1 MYVLMYRLDKQQ
13 QQQQF
18 LNSINV
24 KHNFEVLK
32 IEFFGYNL
40 RIKDFSS
47 LIIRGKNIHML
58 NKRE

>member
-1 MYVLMYRLDKQQ
+1 MYRLDKQ